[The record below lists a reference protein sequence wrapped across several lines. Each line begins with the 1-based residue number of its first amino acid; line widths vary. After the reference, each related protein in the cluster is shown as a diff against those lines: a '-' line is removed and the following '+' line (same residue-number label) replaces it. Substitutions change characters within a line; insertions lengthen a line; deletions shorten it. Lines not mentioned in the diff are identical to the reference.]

1 MGEGEGG
8 KMKKKWETKW
18 DKGMGGGRER
28 GNKRIRRKERNGWR
42 GREKKK
48 KEWKG
53 ERVWRE
59 ER

>member
-1 MGEGEGG
+1 
-8 KMKKKWETKW
+8 MKKKRETKW
-18 DKGMGGGRER
+18 EKGMGGRKRER

-48 KEWKG
+48 EEWEG

-59 ER
+59 KR